1 MVEVDHLTKYY
12 GGFAA
17 IEDVSFS
24 AARGQVL
31 GFLGPN
37 GAGKTTTMRILTGYM
52 PASSGTARVAGHDVF
67 EESKEVRRRIGYLP
81 ETPPLYRE
89 MTPRSY
95 LDFVARIKGVAKRD
109 RRAAVDKS
117 LAATM
122 TEDVANQPIGTLS
135 RGYKQRVAIA
145 QALVHD
151 PEVLIFD
158 EPTIGLDPQQIIEI
172 RNLIRGLA
180 EDRTVILC
188 THILPEVTQLCD
200 KVVII
205 ARGRIVAEEDLDT
218 LVADDDLEAY
228 FLKVTAHDVEETED
242 RKEGAEEGEDHEED
256 AEGREDHE
264 DAEQLPAAGSAAT
277 AQAETEA
284 ASNSDN
290 TVATAAKEAA
300 EEEEPAT

>member
-1 MVEVDHLTKYY
+1 M
-12 GGFAA
+12 
-17 IEDVSFS
+17 
-24 AARGQVL
+24 
-31 GFLGPN
+31 
-37 GAGKTTTMRILTGYM
+37 
-52 PASSGTARVAGHDVF
+52 
-67 EESKEVRRRIGYLP
+67 RRRIGYLP
-81 ETPPLYRE
+81 ENPPLYRE

-122 TEDVANQPIGTLS
+122 SEDVASQPIGTLS

-158 EPTIGLDPQQIIEI
+158 EPTIGLDPKQIIEI

-205 ARGRIVAEEDLDT
+205 ARGRIVAEENLELDAVGEKIEHP
-218 LVADDDLEAY
+218 LVD
-228 FLKVTAHDVEETED
+228 KVFPTFYS
-242 RKEGAEEGEDHEED
+242 
-256 AEGREDHE
+256 GRYYR
-264 DAEQLPAAGSAAT
+264 QCF
-277 AQAETEA
+277 
-284 ASNSDN
+284 N
-290 TVATAAKEAA
+290 
-300 EEEEPAT
+300 

>member
-1 MVEVDHLTKYY
+1 MVEVDCLTKFY

-17 IEDVSFS
+17 IQDVSFS
-24 AARGQVL
+24 AERGEVL

-52 PASSGTARVAGHDVF
+52 PATSGTARIAGHDVF
-67 EESKEVRRRIGYLP
+67 EESRKVRRSIGYLP

-95 LDFVARIKGVAKRD
+95 LDFVSRIKGVAKRD
-109 RRAAVDKS
+109 RPAAIDRALV
-117 LAATM
+117 ATM
-122 TEDVANQPIGTLS
+122 TDDVADQTISTLS

-151 PEVLIFD
+151 PEVLILD
-158 EPTIGLDPQQIIEI
+158 EPTIGLDPKQIIEI

-180 EDRTVILC
+180 HDRTVILC

-205 ARGRIVAEEDLDT
+205 ARGRIVAEDSLET
-218 LVADDDLEAY
+218 LTASDDLESY
-228 FLKVTAHDVEETED
+228 FLEVTALDAPGLQEMATGD
-242 RKEGAEEGEDHEED
+242 EGADES
-256 AEGREDHE
+256 
-264 DAEQLPAAGSAAT
+264 PS
-277 AQAETEA
+277 
-284 ASNSDN
+284 S
-290 TVATAAKEAA
+290 
-300 EEEEPAT
+300 EEPSR